1 MLLSLNTAKAT
12 GGDSVTT
19 DGTYWYHTFLSSG
32 TFTPTEALT
41 ADYLSLQVA
50 VVVVLLVVAVVL
62 EGFVQQLRLLEE
74 GVH

>member
-1 MLLSLNTAKAT
+1 
-12 GGDSVTT
+12 
-19 DGTYWYHTFLSSG
+19 
-32 TFTPTEALT
+32 
-41 ADYLSLQVA
+41 VA